1 MVNDGYRDR
10 SHRST
15 QLARSRARSAWLF
28 LIPALIALAAVGLW
42 PLARTLWFSLTDAHL
57 GSAEATRFLGL
68 DNYLLLAGDAEWW
81 NAVRNTVVFAACSV
95 FLETI
100 LGLMFALVL
109 NAEFRGRALVRAAV
123 LVPWAI
129 PTVVSAKMWA
139 WMYHDQYGVLNAI
152 LLAIGII
159 DAPISWLADPQLAMV
174 AVIATDVWKTT
185 PFVALLVLA
194 GLQTVPQEL
203 YEAAHLDGVHPL
215 KVLFRVTLPLIKPV
229 VLVAVIFRTLDALRI
244 FDLIYVMTSNS
255 RETASVSIFARQQLV
270 DFADV
275 GYGSAASCLIFLMIA
290 GFTLLYLRVGRL
302 HSLGPS

>member
-1 MVNDGYRDR
+1 MVNDGYRAR
-10 SHRST
+10 RHRST

-57 GSAEATRFLGL
+57 GSAESARFLGL
-68 DNYLLLAGDAEWW
+68 YNYLLLAGDAEWW
-81 NAVRNTVVFAACSV
+81 NAVRNTVIFAACSV

-109 NAEFRGRALVRAAV
+109 NAGFRGRALVRAAV

-152 LLAIGII
+152 LLAIDII
-159 DAPISWLADPQLAMV
+159 DAPISWLADPQLAMA

-185 PFVALLVLA
+185 PFMALLILA

-203 YEAAHLDGVHPL
+203 YEAARLDGVHPV
-215 KVLFRVTLPLIKPV
+215 KVLFRITLPLIKPV

-275 GYGSAASCLIFLMIA
+275 GYGSAVSCLIFLMIA

-302 HSLGPS
+302 HSLGTS

>member
-15 QLARSRARSAWLF
+15 QLARSRVRSAWLF

-57 GSAEATRFLGL
+57 GSTEGARFLGL
-68 DNYLLLAGDAEWW
+68 NNYLLLAGDAEWW
-81 NAVRNTVVFAACSV
+81 NAVRNTAVFAACSV

-159 DAPISWLADPQLAMV
+159 DAPISWLADPQLAMA

-185 PFVALLVLA
+185 PFMALLILA

-203 YEAAHLDGVHPL
+203 YEAARLDGVHPL
-215 KVLFRVTLPLIKPV
+215 KVLFRITLPLIKPV

-290 GFTLLYLRVGRL
+290 GFTLLYLRLGRL